1 MATDDF
7 TKVKSFKGKK
17 VLFCYLD
24 EAGDFNF
31 SPTGTRYYIYTA
43 LATDNPLPLNDEM
56 LRAKY
61 LLLLNNLP
69 FSKSHEKNDYFHATE
84 DTPLTRKLS
93 FDAIVKH
100 LDSFRVYSIVIQKN
114 KTNPSIRDQRLF
126 FSMIMSNL
134 LEDVVS
140 CAQVARCYD
149 HICILTDRIPVQ
161 KKSAAVIG
169 SIKKNLK
176 APLGAATGYTLTP
189 MDSKSDFGLQA
200 ADYCSWAIYRAWTN
214 GDRLFADRIRPCIKR
229 EVDFFRSG
237 TTEYY

>member
-100 LDSFRVYSIVIQKN
+100 LDSFRVYSIVIQK
-114 KTNPSIRDQRLF
+114 IRDQRLF

-176 APLGAATGYTLTP
+176 APLGDATGYTLTP